1 MWRLYYQLSPEGR
14 RRYYDEMVPVL
25 HDAKQQVMGNRDN
38 DCYYLVY
45 LGTKPN
51 ARGKG
56 YAGKLIRE
64 MTTKV
69 SLLFLPYNQLT
80 RLKQPTL

>member
-1 MWRLYYQLSPEGR
+1 MWRLYYQLSTEGR
-14 RRYYDEMVPVL
+14 KRYYEEMVPVL
-25 HDAKQQVMGNRDN
+25 HDAKQKVMGSRDE

-56 YAGKLIRE
+56 YGGKLIRD
-64 MTTKV
+64 MMAKV
-69 SLLFLPYNQLT
+69 
-80 RLKQPTL
+80 R